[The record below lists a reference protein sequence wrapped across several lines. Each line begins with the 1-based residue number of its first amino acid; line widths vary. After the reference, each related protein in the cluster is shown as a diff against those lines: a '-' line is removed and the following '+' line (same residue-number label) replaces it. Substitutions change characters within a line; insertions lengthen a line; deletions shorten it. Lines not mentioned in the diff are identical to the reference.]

1 MALLLD
7 SKGTILKVRRNPM
20 SITFEKG
27 ANIARYIEEQSMMR
41 LIDALETVRHKGYS
55 MGTDVIFTAQDD
67 SLHARLLM
75 MRDGEAIACMTLGED
90 EAMLSTINEM
100 LKINLEQQNFI
111 RSHFENRNEPSKGQS
126 VEEISR
132 LNSELINTHRKLAQ
146 KNAELERLNAKLD
159 HLSRTDDLTGA
170 YNRRAFFKDLHKI
183 NAQSDVRLIMTDFNN
198 FKLVNDTFGHETGD
212 ETLKTFATMLKD
224 CLDEHGGRLYRI
236 GGDEFATVLE
246 TSADFD
252 ASQCLNTIQ
261 EKLSRVHRKLSVA
274 YGETTIRKEDDI
286 GERINEADK
295 KMYQNKY
302 QQKTRNAE

>member
-111 RSHFENRNEPSKGQS
+111 RSQFENKDEPSKGES

-132 LNSELINTHRKLAQ
+132 LNSELINTHRELAQ
-146 KNAELERLNAKLD
+146 KNADLERLNAKLD
-159 HLSRTDDLTGA
+159 RISRTDDLTGA
-170 YNRRAFFKDLHKI
+170 YNRRAFFEDVHRM
-183 NAQSDVRLIMTDFNN
+183 NEDSDVRLIMTDFNN
-198 FKLVNDTFGHETGD
+198 FKLVNDTFGHEKGD
-212 ETLKTFATMLKD
+212 ETLKSYATMLKD
-224 CLDEHGGRLYRI
+224 CLDEHDGRLYRI
-236 GGDEFATVLE
+236 GGDEFAMLLE
-246 TSADFD
+246 AAVDFD
-252 ASQCLNTIQ
+252 AGKCLHTIQ
-261 EKLSRVHRKLSVA
+261 VVLSRTHRKLSVA
-274 YGETTIRKEDDI
+274 YGETTIKKEDDI
-286 GERINEADK
+286 GERINEADQ

-302 QQKTRNAE
+302 RQKTRNAE